1 MTPTQKLYLDF
12 IEQYIKEKGYSPSY
26 REIAKAVNVKST
38 NSVFTMIKEL
48 QAQGYLEQRKR
59 KYRTIKLSSN
69 DKIKILQKQLDMAV
83 KCLEKYA
90 DHENWQDECAGAI
103 ECLFI
108 DDYGYREAETVLE
121 QIKELNNETN

>member
-59 KYRTIKLSSN
+59 KYRTIKLSCN
-69 DKIKILQKQLDMAV
+69 DKIKILQKKLDMAI
-83 KCLEKYA
+83 KCLERYA
-90 DHENWQDECAGAI
+90 DHENWQDECAGASD
-103 ECLFI
+103 CLFKY
-108 DDYGYREAETVLE
+108 DYGYREAETVLE
-121 QIKELNNETN
+121 QIRELNNE